1 MDNQPIYKD
10 NHFTITRELF
20 ISGNARF
27 AIQHLCSIR
36 LVKSKRQIPYTLL
49 VLELL
54 LIATGIVWNFRFHEY
69 VAALGGAG
77 LVANALLYI
86 FVKPV
91 HKLTLVFASGER
103 EVIGVTDYMY
113 LEGLANA
120 FSRSIVETKTRGL
133 MVG

>member
-10 NHFTITRELF
+10 NHFTITKEMF

-36 LVKSKRQIPYTLL
+36 LIKTKRQIPYTLL

-54 LIATGIVWNFRFHEY
+54 LIVVGAVLEFRFNEL
-69 VAALGGAG
+69 VIALGAAG
-77 LVANALLYI
+77 FVANALVYSL
-86 FVKPV
+86 VKPV
-91 HKLTLVFASGER
+91 HKLILVFSSGEK

-120 FSRSIVETKTRGL
+120 FSRSIVEAKPRGA
-133 MVG
+133 MAG